1 MTEEIITALCRVRW
15 LFVIARN
22 SSLTY
27 KGHAVD
33 VKQVGGEL
41 GAPCACNRLIC
52 LLIKMDW

>member
-1 MTEEIITALCRVRW
+1 MTEEIVTALCRFRR

-41 GAPCACNRLIC
+41 GVRDVLAT
-52 LLIKMDW
+52 D